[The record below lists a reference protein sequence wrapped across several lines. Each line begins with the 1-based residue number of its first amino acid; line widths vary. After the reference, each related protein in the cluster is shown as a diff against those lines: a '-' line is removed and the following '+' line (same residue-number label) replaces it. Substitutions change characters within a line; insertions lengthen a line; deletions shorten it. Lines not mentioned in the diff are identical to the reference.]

1 MAHTFYFGNVKKRI
15 NSTLQGGTSA
25 AYDVLFKNPTS
36 LDTPTITLRHSG
48 DFDYNYARYK
58 DYYYFVVDKKALA
71 NDMWEVTMELDS
83 LATAKADILAS
94 TQFVSYSNVSGGVWL
109 PDTRIAAN
117 KDAIVGRSATT
128 MNFLFTDGGF
138 YVLSVVG
145 KNGAELW
152 CCDKSHLTTLLS
164 NIASWSDRLIGEITT
179 GDFPFDSPSSFTFNW
194 DTVEEGIQSLARLN
208 AMTGIAGNAYASA
221 PSCIRSCVWVPFFAE
236 HFAGDSA
243 EIYLG
248 QFPTG
253 VTTYKCKATPH
264 ASSFTINIPWH
275 YSDYRRATCE
285 DVYLYLPLVGV
296 VALSSDNLVGI
307 NTLTVKWSATAS
319 DGCVAYEVLA
329 GGQVIATFGGQVSV
343 NYPVG
348 VSQQASAGEIF
359 NTIMGGVEKRMS
371 GGLTA
376 AGGMM
381 SGNPIAVGSGIAEGG
396 LAIVTTP
403 YNVIDTLT
411 TRNNSCVG
419 GIGGGAGV
427 GLDTFAICYT
437 VAHSTVIEPTQMAA
451 TMGVPTMKPL
461 QLSNC
466 SGYCQCANAHVS
478 TDLDAPWIA
487 KIDAY
492 LNNGFYIE

>member
-1 MAHTFYFGNVKKRI
+1 MPSVSFGTFSKRI
-15 NSTLQGGTSA
+15 NSTKRPGGLGDTRSVKLKDTTSV
-25 AYDVLFKNPTS
+25 DHPTFI
-36 LDTPTITLRHSG
+36 LTG
-48 DFDYNYARYK
+48 NDFNYNYAKWDDRYYFISDIRSRHDNLIEVDCVLDVLATYK
-58 DYYYFVVDKKALA
+58 DH
-71 NDMWEVTMELDS
+71 
-83 LATAKADILAS
+83 ILGS
-94 TQFVSYSNVSGGVWL
+94 TQYVSYSNVSGGAWL
-109 PDTRIAAN
+109 PDTRIAVN
-117 KDAIVGRSATT
+117 KDSIVGRNATT

-152 CCDKSHLTTLLS
+152 CCDKTHLTALLS
-164 NIASWSDRLIGEITT
+164 NIASWSDRLIGDITT
-179 GDFPFDSPSSFTFNW
+179 GDFPFDSPSSFTFDW
-194 DTVEEGIQSLARLN
+194 STVENGLESLGRLN

-221 PSCIRSCVWVPFFAE
+221 PSCIRSCIWVPFFAS

-264 ASSFTINIPWH
+264 SSSFTINIPWH

-296 VALSSDNLVGI
+296 VALSSDNLIGV
-307 NTLTVKWSATAS
+307 NALTIKWSATAS
-319 DGCVAYEVLA
+319 DGCVAYEVL
-329 GGQVIATFGGQVSV
+329 GGNQVIATFGGQVSV

-359 NTIMGGVEKRMS
+359 NTIIGGIEKRMS

-381 SGNPIAVGSGIAEGG
+381 SGNPIAVGGGIAEGA
-396 LAIVTTP
+396 LAVVTTP
-403 YNVIDTLT
+403 YNVINTLT

-437 VAHSTVIEPTQMAA
+437 VAHSTVIEPAQMAA
-451 TMGVPTMKPL
+451 TMGVPTMKPI
-461 QLSNC
+461 QLSAC
-466 SGYCQCANAHVS
+466 SGYCQCVNAHV
-478 TDLDAPWIA
+478 DAPAMAHELDA
-487 KIDAY
+487 IDQY
-492 LNNGFYIE
+492 LNGGFYIE